1 MKLLWLAVLTV
12 MIAGC
17 APSNVNR
24 YNGSSEAYVDLKP
37 YSFSENYV
45 VYNSP
50 EKLIKKIHEL
60 GGPQKEFETNSE
72 YSVRTSSVGL
82 SAVLS
87 EIKDYQIK
95 FDQDTGKLQF
105 RSSMEDAQGFGF
117 RPNRQ
122 TFTDYDNAYYTIW
135 LPEVERFKGEYIG
148 QNAYGATANV
158 NKVELDRVYIVL
170 PKVKKVSSKL
180 MFVSMIS
187 DLNISAS
194 DYKAQKN
201 DLRLAITFLP
211 EPSFVQLSTRHSN
224 ATLSNKREATVNNYF
239 LSAKLAEV
247 SIVNI
252 KTNKIISSDFKMRFK
267 TH

>member
-1 MKLLWLAVLTV
+1 MKLLWLAFLTV

-17 APSNVNR
+17 APTNVNR
-24 YNGSSEAYVDLKP
+24 VNGPSEAYVDLKP
-37 YSFSENYV
+37 YSFSGNSV

-50 EKLIKKIHEL
+50 EELLKKINAL

-72 YSVRTSSVGL
+72 YSKRISSIGL

-87 EIKDYQIK
+87 EVKDYQIE
-95 FDQDTGKLQF
+95 FDKDTGKLQF

-117 RPNRQ
+117 RPDNQRLS
-122 TFTDYDNAYYTIW
+122 DYKNAYYTIW
-135 LPEVERFKGEYIG
+135 LPEVERFKGEFVG

-158 NKVELDRVYIVL
+158 DKVELDRIYIVL
-170 PKVKKVSSKL
+170 PKVQKNSLRL

-194 DYKAQKN
+194 DFKAQRN
-201 DLRLAITFLP
+201 DLRLAIKFLP
-211 EPSFVQLSTRHSN
+211 EPNFVQLSTRHSN

-247 SIVNI
+247 SVINI
-252 KTNKIISSDFKMRFK
+252 KTNKIISSGFKLQFK